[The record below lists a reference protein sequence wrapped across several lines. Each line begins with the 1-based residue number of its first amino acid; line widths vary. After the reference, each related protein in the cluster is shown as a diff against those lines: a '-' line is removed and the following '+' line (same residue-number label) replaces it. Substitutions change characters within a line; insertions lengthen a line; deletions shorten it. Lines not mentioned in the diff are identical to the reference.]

1 VNKNHYSSATR
12 WQSIGCEPLK
22 RRRSLLQRASTHQRL
37 CRMVWPLGM
46 AACRSSQAVRPRGRH
61 RCRGPGPSL
70 RVLKAGCVS
79 VVPYKVRTGHI
90 IVDRDAGVTQGVRTA
105 QPAVFSQVVFMR
117 ERKEQACSVGI
128 SAYFAGVLDPVIHA
142 RDMLPP
148 ESIVTGGS
156 LAKGSKIVSHIG
168 LT

>member
-1 VNKNHYSSATR
+1 
-12 WQSIGCEPLK
+12 
-22 RRRSLLQRASTHQRL
+22 
-37 CRMVWPLGM
+37 MVWALGM
-46 AACRSSQAVRPRGRH
+46 AACRSSQAVRPRGRR

-79 VVPYKVRTGHI
+79 VVPYKVCAGHI
-90 IVDRDAGVTQGVRTA
+90 IVDRDAGVTQGVRTS
-105 QPAVFSQVVFMR
+105 QPAVFRQVVFMR

-156 LAKGSKIVSHIG
+156 LAKGSKTVCLVTVAVADAEARARAGSRPTQRVGVSRKQSQRNWIG
-168 LT
+168 PYS